1 MNLLQFPIKVYSFE
15 TITRATPG
23 SSLVVH
29 IFNSCSQN
37 KTIQLL
43 KPSLLGVIFL
53 EPEDT
58 IFVHPPCLSK
68 EKKDRRCEM
77 AITSN
82 YRSPLL
88 LLLLLVRL
96 RIFLAKCHASPR
108 DMIWCPTSLRA
119 ISVKNGARA
128 RKLLIT
134 QGEGQAFSLND
145 PLGLW
150 RFSLRA

>member
-1 MNLLQFPIKVYSFE
+1 MTVSTLIEMIVEIREIALF
-15 TITRATPG
+15 TRATPG

-68 EKKDRRCEM
+68 EKK
-77 AITSN
+77 IGGVKW
-82 YRSPLL
+82 L
-88 LLLLLVRL
+88 
-96 RIFLAKCHASPR
+96 
-108 DMIWCPTSLRA
+108 SLQ
-119 ISVKNGARA
+119 IIEILCSYCSGC
-128 RKLLIT
+128 
-134 QGEGQAFSLND
+134 AFFWQNATHHR
-145 PLGLW
+145 GI
-150 RFSLRA
+150 